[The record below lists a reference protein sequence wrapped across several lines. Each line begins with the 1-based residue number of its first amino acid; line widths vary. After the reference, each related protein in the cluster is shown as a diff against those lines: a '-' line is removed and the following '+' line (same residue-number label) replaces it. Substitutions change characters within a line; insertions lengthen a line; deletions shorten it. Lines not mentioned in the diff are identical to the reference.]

1 MDLSQRHDRHEQA
14 EVSSNSGVTDLDEQR
29 IAMYRPSMATERFTA
44 LYRVHAEAGSIEARA
59 AAIAVEQS
67 VEMPLEAI
75 DSPEVLRDVV
85 GRVEAIEDRGGG
97 LFDVRIALAVGT
109 VDGDAGHLLNMAF
122 GNTSLHDDVTLQDL
136 ELPADV
142 AAQFGGPRHGIAGLR
157 SRVCA
162 SDRALTCSAIKPQG
176 LPPGRLAE
184 LAACLAAGGLDF
196 VKDDHG
202 LADQRYAPFAIRV
215 PDCAAAVRRAA
226 AASGHPTRYAPS
238 LSGDAQAMRR
248 QLALARDEGL
258 DTIMIAPLL
267 AGFANVQALRLDFPD
282 IAFIAHP
289 TMGGDARIAPAL
301 LIGKL
306 FPLIGADAVIFP
318 NHGGRF
324 SYAEATCRQIA
335 KTARSPG
342 PGLRGAL
349 PVPAG
354 GMTLARVPEMLDFYG
369 RETMLL
375 IGGSLLS
382 AGERL
387 TEATTAFTRIIAEH
401 SYG

>member
-1 MDLSQRHDRHEQA
+1 
-14 EVSSNSGVTDLDEQR
+14 
-29 IAMYRPSMATERFTA
+29 
-44 LYRVHAEAGSIEARA
+44 
-59 AAIAVEQS
+59 
-67 VEMPLEAI
+67 
-75 DSPEVLRDVV
+75 LREIV

-97 LFDVRIALAVGT
+97 LFDVRIALAVAT
-109 VDGDAGHLLNMAF
+109 VDGDAGQLLNMAF

-142 AAQFGGPRHGIAGLR
+142 AAQFGGPRHGITGLR
-157 SRVCA
+157 SRVGA
-162 SDRALTCSAIKPQG
+162 NGRALTCSAIKPQG
-176 LPPGRLAE
+176 LSPGRLAE
-184 LAACLAAGGLDF
+184 LAARLAAGGLDF

-202 LADQRYAPFAIRV
+202 LADQHYAPFAVRV

-226 AASGHPTRYAPS
+226 AVSGHPTRYVPS

-248 QLALARDEGL
+248 QLALARNEGL
-258 DTIMIAPLL
+258 DTMMIAPLL
-267 AGFANVQALRLDFPD
+267 AGFANVQALRRDFPD

-301 LIGKL
+301 LLGKL

-324 SYAEATCRQIA
+324 SYTEATCSQIA
-335 KTARSPG
+335 ETARAPWS
-342 PGLRGAL
+342 GLRGAL

-387 TEATTAFTRIIAEH
+387 TEAATAFTRIVAEH
-401 SYG
+401 SYGQSS